1 MAMSDRSVARPN
13 GVWEVVGV
21 LAAVVPCGVLAGLY
35 LATED
40 MLFLLACFGLAV
52 IAVGLVFARN
62 LGNISMSR
70 RRSVGGLPGAAS
82 ASGKAMSA
90 GRKKLDEIGASFRRT
105 FTVRI
110 LKLLGLVSW
119 FVAWAVLVSIHLR
132 VIENPNVIGLV
143 IWVAVGAFSPIFIY
157 FGLETGVKKLG
168 NRMRDD
174 R

>member
-40 MLFLLACFGLAV
+40 VLFLLACFGLAV

-62 LGNISMSR
+62 LGSISIPR
-70 RRSVGGLPGAAS
+70 RRSVGGLPGAAT
-82 ASGKAMSA
+82 GKAMGA
-90 GRKKLDEIGASFRRT
+90 GRRKLGEIGATFRRT
-105 FTVRI
+105 FTVRV